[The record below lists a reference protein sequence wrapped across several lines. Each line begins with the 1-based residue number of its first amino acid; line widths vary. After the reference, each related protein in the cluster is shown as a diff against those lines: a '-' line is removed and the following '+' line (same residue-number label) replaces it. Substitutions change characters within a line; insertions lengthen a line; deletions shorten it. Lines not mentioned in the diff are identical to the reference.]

1 MRRSASEVI
10 RNLEMRVAHLERQA
24 YLDSL
29 TIFDELP
36 KKKVRVRV
44 KLSSS
49 GGDCYEAN
57 GRYFMDNCY
66 RDPDL
71 RLVHGEV
78 MGQGELQ
85 GISYGHCWC
94 EKGNQV
100 LDFSNGRNI
109 KIDKKIYYLLGKID
123 RLNNTH
129 VYDQKTFNE
138 NILEFQHWGPWDLK
152 TKTGL

>member
-1 MRRSASEVI
+1 MKLSEVLATKYLE
-10 RNLEMRVAHLERQA
+10 NLTL
-24 YLDSL
+24 
-29 TIFDELP
+29 FDVLP
-36 KKKVRVRV
+36 KKRV
-44 KLSSS
+44 KIRRTDMRRVASAL
-49 GGDCYEAN
+49 GDCYEAN

-94 EKGNQV
+94 EKGNLV
-100 LDFSNGRNI
+100 LDFSNGRDI
-109 KIDKKIYYLLGKID
+109 KIDKKIYYLLGGID

-129 VYDQKTFNE
+129 VYDRDAFNE
-138 NILEFQHWGPWDLK
+138 CLDEFYNWGPWHLK